1 MAISDILLDAVADIE
16 KYGEF
21 YETDASKSIIKAMR
35 ETVRIQ
41 VSPTEDDL
49 DMVFIPRMEYE
60 ALKSAIRVK

>member
-49 DMVFIPRMEYE
+49 NMVFIPRMEYE

>member
-21 YETDASKSIIKAMR
+21 YETDASKSIISAMR

-41 VSPTEDDL
+41 VSPTEEDL
-49 DMVFIPRMEYE
+49 DMVFIPRKEYE
-60 ALKSAIRVK
+60 ALKSAIRIK

>member
-16 KYGEF
+16 EHGEF